1 MKPLVSTG
9 WLEKNLTKVRII
21 DGSWHMP
28 DSNRNSL
35 EEFKKN
41 HIQNSVFFDLDKNS
55 NQSSDLP
62 HMLPEKTQWE
72 RLNSDHGIKNSD
84 HIIIYDNSDVI
95 SSCRWW
101 FSYLFFG
108 HDPDLVSVLDGG
120 YKKWVGERKKVTN
133 EIKVFE
139 KSKYV
144 AQEKKLVFNKQQIIE
159 NINVKKFLVVDA
171 RGAKRFHGISPE
183 PRKGLKSGNIEGSKN
198 LPFQNCINLKDN
210 SFKNKE
216 ELKRIFNDF
225 MILNTKEKVF
235 SCGSGVTAC
244 ILGLANS
251 IISGKTPLV
260 YDGSWADYGRE

>member
-1 MKPLVSTG
+1 MKPLVSTD

-28 DSNRNSL
+28 DSNRNPL

-62 HMLPEKTQWE
+62 HMLPEKTHWE

-120 YKKWVGERKKVTN
+120 YKKWVLERKKVTN
-133 EIKVFE
+133 EIKIFE

-144 AQEKKLVFNKQQIIE
+144 AQEKKLVFDKEQIIE
-159 NINVKKFLVVDA
+159 NINIKKFLVVDA

-210 SFKNKE
+210 SLFVYQKKNH
-216 ELKRIFNDF
+216 LI
-225 MILNTKEKVF
+225 
-235 SCGSGVTAC
+235 
-244 ILGLANS
+244 
-251 IISGKTPLV
+251 
-260 YDGSWADYGRE
+260 

>member
-28 DSNRNSL
+28 DSNRNPL

-62 HMLPEKTQWE
+62 HMLPEKTHWE

-120 YKKWVGERKKVTN
+120 YKKWVLERKKVTN
-133 EIKVFE
+133 EIKIFE
-139 KSKYV
+139 K
-144 AQEKKLVFNKQQIIE
+144 I
-159 NINVKKFLVVDA
+159 
-171 RGAKRFHGISPE
+171 
-183 PRKGLKSGNIEGSKN
+183 
-198 LPFQNCINLKDN
+198 
-210 SFKNKE
+210 
-216 ELKRIFNDF
+216 
-225 MILNTKEKVF
+225 
-235 SCGSGVTAC
+235 
-244 ILGLANS
+244 
-251 IISGKTPLV
+251 
-260 YDGSWADYGRE
+260 